1 MEPLFVW
8 LEATSLS
15 TWLRES
21 PSLWAFPFVLILH
34 TVGLAFFVGTNVA
47 WDVRVLGFSLGI
59 PLEALRRYF
68 LVMWA
73 GFWINA
79 FSGVLLLI
87 AYPTKAL
94 TNPLFYAKLAL
105 IAFGVVLAFRIRRE
119 VNGLAAR
126 ADAASDGKDARGGIA
141 RVLDRRH
148 LRRSP
153 ARIHVHAS
161 DGGLPVLDQLLHAV
175 EAYLRHTPQGEFLRT
190 ARWGWP
196 IFESLHFLGMSL
208 LLGTVGVFDLRLLG
222 FARRIPDCCAA
233 PADSDWH
240 LGLLHQPRDR
250 YLLHLRHARSIPVQ
264 QGVLLEGDVHHDCW
278 RQRDDLLRAN
288 VPAIAGDAAGR
299 RRLRWR
305 RVWRAECRCSRGL
318 ASCPLDGC

>member
-8 LEATSLS
+8 LEATPLS

-126 ADAASDGKDARGGIA
+126 ADAPPMARMLAAVSLVCWIA
-141 RVLDRRH
+141 V
-148 LRRSP
+148 
-153 ARIHVHAS
+153 
-161 DGGLPVLDQLLHAV
+161 
-175 EAYLRHTPQGEFLRT
+175 
-190 ARWGWP
+190 
-196 IFESLHFLGMSL
+196 IFAG
-208 LLGTVGVFDLRLLG
+208 RLL
-222 FARRIPDCCAA
+222 AYTCT
-233 PADSDWH
+233 
-240 LGLLHQPRDR
+240 
-250 YLLHLRHARSIPVQ
+250 
-264 QGVLLEGDVHHDCW
+264 
-278 RQRDDLLRAN
+278 
-288 VPAIAGDAAGR
+288 
-299 RRLRWR
+299 RLT
-305 RVWRAECRCSRGL
+305 VDFPC
-318 ASCPLDGC
+318 

>member
-1 MEPLFVW
+1 MDPFFVW

-119 VNGLAAR
+119 VSGLAAR
-126 ADAASDGKDARGGIA
+126 ADAPSMARMLAAVSLVCWIA
-141 RVLDRRH
+141 V
-148 LRRSP
+148 
-153 ARIHVHAS
+153 
-161 DGGLPVLDQLLHAV
+161 
-175 EAYLRHTPQGEFLRT
+175 
-190 ARWGWP
+190 
-196 IFESLHFLGMSL
+196 IFAG
-208 LLGTVGVFDLRLLG
+208 RLL
-222 FARRIPDCCAA
+222 A
-233 PADSDWH
+233 
-240 LGLLHQPRDR
+240 
-250 YLLHLRHARSIPVQ
+250 YT
-264 QGVLLEGDVHHDCW
+264 
-278 RQRDDLLRAN
+278 
-288 VPAIAGDAAGR
+288 
-299 RRLRWR
+299 
-305 RVWRAECRCSRGL
+305 CSRL
-318 ASCPLDGC
+318 TVDFPC

>member
-8 LEATSLS
+8 LEATPLS

-119 VNGLAAR
+119 VNGLATP
-126 ADAASDGKDARGGIA
+126 ADAPPMARMLAAVSLVCWIA
-141 RVLDRRH
+141 V
-148 LRRSP
+148 
-153 ARIHVHAS
+153 
-161 DGGLPVLDQLLHAV
+161 
-175 EAYLRHTPQGEFLRT
+175 
-190 ARWGWP
+190 
-196 IFESLHFLGMSL
+196 IFAG
-208 LLGTVGVFDLRLLG
+208 RLL
-222 FARRIPDCCAA
+222 AYTCT
-233 PADSDWH
+233 
-240 LGLLHQPRDR
+240 
-250 YLLHLRHARSIPVQ
+250 
-264 QGVLLEGDVHHDCW
+264 
-278 RQRDDLLRAN
+278 
-288 VPAIAGDAAGR
+288 
-299 RRLRWR
+299 RLT
-305 RVWRAECRCSRGL
+305 VDFPC
-318 ASCPLDGC
+318 

>member
-8 LEATSLS
+8 LEATPLS

-105 IAFGVVLAFRIRRE
+105 IAFGVALAFRIRRE
-119 VNGLAAR
+119 VNGLATP
-126 ADAASDGKDARGGIA
+126 ADAPPMARMLAAVSLVCWIA
-141 RVLDRRH
+141 V
-148 LRRSP
+148 
-153 ARIHVHAS
+153 
-161 DGGLPVLDQLLHAV
+161 
-175 EAYLRHTPQGEFLRT
+175 
-190 ARWGWP
+190 
-196 IFESLHFLGMSL
+196 IFAG
-208 LLGTVGVFDLRLLG
+208 RLL
-222 FARRIPDCCAA
+222 AYTCT
-233 PADSDWH
+233 
-240 LGLLHQPRDR
+240 
-250 YLLHLRHARSIPVQ
+250 
-264 QGVLLEGDVHHDCW
+264 
-278 RQRDDLLRAN
+278 
-288 VPAIAGDAAGR
+288 
-299 RRLRWR
+299 RLT
-305 RVWRAECRCSRGL
+305 VDFPC
-318 ASCPLDGC
+318 

>member
-1 MEPLFVW
+1 MEPFFVW

-119 VNGLAAR
+119 VSGLAAR
-126 ADAASDGKDARGGIA
+126 ADAPSMARMLAAVSLVCWIA
-141 RVLDRRH
+141 V
-148 LRRSP
+148 
-153 ARIHVHAS
+153 
-161 DGGLPVLDQLLHAV
+161 
-175 EAYLRHTPQGEFLRT
+175 
-190 ARWGWP
+190 
-196 IFESLHFLGMSL
+196 IFAG
-208 LLGTVGVFDLRLLG
+208 RLL
-222 FARRIPDCCAA
+222 AYTCT
-233 PADSDWH
+233 
-240 LGLLHQPRDR
+240 
-250 YLLHLRHARSIPVQ
+250 
-264 QGVLLEGDVHHDCW
+264 
-278 RQRDDLLRAN
+278 
-288 VPAIAGDAAGR
+288 
-299 RRLRWR
+299 RLT
-305 RVWRAECRCSRGL
+305 VDFPC
-318 ASCPLDGC
+318 

>member
-1 MEPLFVW
+1 MW

-119 VNGLAAR
+119 VSGLAAR
-126 ADAASDGKDARGGIA
+126 ADAPPMARMLAAVSLVCWIA
-141 RVLDRRH
+141 V
-148 LRRSP
+148 
-153 ARIHVHAS
+153 
-161 DGGLPVLDQLLHAV
+161 
-175 EAYLRHTPQGEFLRT
+175 
-190 ARWGWP
+190 
-196 IFESLHFLGMSL
+196 IFAG
-208 LLGTVGVFDLRLLG
+208 RLL
-222 FARRIPDCCAA
+222 AYTCT
-233 PADSDWH
+233 
-240 LGLLHQPRDR
+240 
-250 YLLHLRHARSIPVQ
+250 
-264 QGVLLEGDVHHDCW
+264 
-278 RQRDDLLRAN
+278 
-288 VPAIAGDAAGR
+288 
-299 RRLRWR
+299 RLT
-305 RVWRAECRCSRGL
+305 VDFPC
-318 ASCPLDGC
+318 